1 MPEIAYRARRSDG
14 ELVEGVLSGD
24 SEAAVVAE
32 LRSQGLFVVG
42 VEPKGSTSARSR
54 TPAGAAKRKSRAPL
68 FGKGVGRK
76 DLMLFTS
83 QFSILL
89 RTGSNLVSALMVLE
103 EQPDNPY
110 FGDVIKDVRNSVQG
124 GEPLSDGLRK
134 YPRIFDRVY
143 VSMIRAGETSG
154 TLTDTLKRLTQY
166 IQGQAKL
173 IGNLRSAIMYPAILC
188 FISVAVVIFLMT
200 VILPRFAK
208 IFDNLGA
215 ELPGPTQFLIDVS
228 AFFRNQWYLVLAGLV
243 GLVVGLKLLWQSYAV
258 RTLVDAAVLRVSVI
272 GKLIKTV
279 YLTRIMRTMGVL
291 LDSGIPILD
300 VVQVSRNVIT
310 NLTYLPFFDGLLND
324 VTNGEGL
331 SGSFRE
337 SNLIPSSVSQMVR
350 TGEESG
356 ALSSVMLAVA
366 DHYEEEADR
375 AIKDLTTFLEPAIIV
390 LMGGLVGY
398 IALSLVLPL
407 FRMSGAI
414 K

>member
-1 MPEIAYRARRSDG
+1 MPEVSYRARRSDG

-32 LRSQGLFVVG
+32 LRRQGLFVMG
-42 VEPKGSTSARSR
+42 VEPRGGGSARSR
-54 TPAGAAKRKSRAPL
+54 EATKSKGRGSL
-68 FGKGVGRK
+68 FGKRVRRK
-76 DLMLFTS
+76 ELMVFTS

-103 EQPDNPY
+103 DQPENPY
-110 FGDVIKDVRNSVQG
+110 FGEVIKDVRSSVQG
-124 GEPLSDGLRK
+124 GEPLSEGLRK

-228 AFFRNQWYLVLAGLV
+228 GFFRNQWYFVLAGLV
-243 GLVVGLKLLWQSYAV
+243 GVVVALKVLWQNYTV
-258 RTLVDAAVLRVSVI
+258 RKMVDAAVLQVTVV

-300 VVQVSRNVIT
+300 AVQVSRNVIT
-310 NLTYLPFFDGLLND
+310 NVTYLPFFDVLMKD
-324 VTNGEGL
+324 VTSGKGL
-331 SGSFRE
+331 SGSFGE
-337 SNLIPSSVSQMVR
+337 SRLIPSSVAQMVR

-390 LMGGLVGY
+390 VMGGLVGY